1 MAAFLYFLPGRRD
14 VSRESVESAGITA
27 VDDLSSVSFCETE
40 RGPDGGAGIIFAVEP
55 KTEGGKLPKVGYYP
69 KNQQWSSCNN
79 AKFWLG
85 VSTEHKPTPEDLLKT
100 ESIAGHSVVLADNN
114 LWTVPL
120 ARSFPSGSALPKAL
134 VLGPN
139 GELVVESLP
148 EFAKISEIADEVY
161 NSLLGE
167 SDSIDVTK
175 GWDMSIQS
183 LSLNY
188 RLSKWE
194 ASALKILSTRNV
206 TEVLEA
212 LVDVPSI
219 KAQIDSEKKRQL
231 NTDSSKGG
239 A

>member
-1 MAAFLYFLPGRRD
+1 
-14 VSRESVESAGITA
+14 
-27 VDDLSSVSFCETE
+27 
-40 RGPDGGAGIIFAVEP
+40 
-55 KTEGGKLPKVGYYP
+55 
-69 KNQQWSSCNN
+69 
-79 AKFWLG
+79 
-85 VSTEHKPTPEDLLKT
+85 
-100 ESIAGHSVVLADNN
+100 
-114 LWTVPL
+114 
-120 ARSFPSGSALPKAL
+120 
-134 VLGPN
+134 
-139 GELVVESLP
+139 
-148 EFAKISEIADEVY
+148 
-161 NSLLGE
+161 
-167 SDSIDVTK
+167 
-175 GWDMSIQS
+175 MSIQS